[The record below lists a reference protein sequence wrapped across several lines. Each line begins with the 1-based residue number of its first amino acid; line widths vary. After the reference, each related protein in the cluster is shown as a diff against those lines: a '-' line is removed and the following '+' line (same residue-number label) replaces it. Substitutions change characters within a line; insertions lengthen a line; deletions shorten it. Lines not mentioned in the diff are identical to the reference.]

1 MSASQKKIFATNFP
15 LCKKG
20 YLFVYI
26 WLVFILN
33 IYRIWMEAQLYERYI
48 FNLMLLLMMILM
60 MIKMMMMMLREREK
74 RESGALF
81 QICCLLL
88 WPQSDDFWIS
98 QNLQLHWRN
107 TVNINM
113 IIISLNFEFLTG
125 RPWTNFCFI
134 GKICWFSYINCIYSI
149 SGIFS

>member
-48 FNLMLLLMMILM
+48 FNLMLLLMMMILM
-60 MIKMMMMMLREREK
+60 MIKTMMMMLRERVAHCFK
-74 RESGALF
+74 FVVCYYDHSLM
-81 QICCLLL
+81 
-88 WPQSDDFWIS
+88 IS
-98 QNLQLHWRN
+98 EFHKIYNCIIDWRN
-107 TVNINM
+107 TVNINI

-134 GKICWFSYINCIYSI
+134 GENML
-149 SGIFS
+149 IFIH

>member
-1 MSASQKKIFATNFP
+1 MNIRMYEDTERNGHIAYQITWVGWFINHQIIQITFPVGIETVKPSSTWCSNSFFCTMLHKVCQLVKKKIFATNFP

-60 MIKMMMMMLREREK
+60 MIKTMMMMLREREK
-74 RESGALF
+74 R
-81 QICCLLL
+81 
-88 WPQSDDFWIS
+88 
-98 QNLQLHWRN
+98 
-107 TVNINM
+107 
-113 IIISLNFEFLTG
+113 
-125 RPWTNFCFI
+125 
-134 GKICWFSYINCIYSI
+134 
-149 SGIFS
+149 